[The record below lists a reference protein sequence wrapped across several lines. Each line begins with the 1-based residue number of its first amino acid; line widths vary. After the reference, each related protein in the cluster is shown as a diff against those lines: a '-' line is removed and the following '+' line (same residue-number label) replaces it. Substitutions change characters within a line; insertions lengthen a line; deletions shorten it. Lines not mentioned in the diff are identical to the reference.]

1 MLGVNKVIL
10 LGNVGK
16 DPEVQHLDGGVTVAK
31 FPLATTETFKD
42 KNGNKVDQTEWHNIV
57 AWRGLADVAEKI
69 VKKGSQVYIEGKLR
83 TRKWEDK
90 DKNTRYTTEV
100 VADVITI
107 TGRRVE
113 NHVDN
118 HTNHVAQPVGQP
130 AAANPGTNTDDLP
143 F

>member
-16 DPEVQHLDGGVTVAK
+16 DPEVQHLEGGVSVAK
-31 FPLATTETFKD
+31 FPLATTETYKD
-42 KNGNKVDQTEWHNIV
+42 KNGNKIDQTEWHNIV

-69 VKKGSQVYIEGKLR
+69 VKKGSQVYIEGKIR
-83 TRKWEDK
+83 TRAWEDK
-90 DKNTRYTTEV
+90 EKNKRYTTEI

-107 TGRRVE
+107 TGRRPE
-113 NHVDN
+113 NPDN
-118 HTNHVAQPVGQP
+118 QTNNNTSTSTLDTTLAT
-130 AAANPGTNTDDLP
+130 PGEDLP